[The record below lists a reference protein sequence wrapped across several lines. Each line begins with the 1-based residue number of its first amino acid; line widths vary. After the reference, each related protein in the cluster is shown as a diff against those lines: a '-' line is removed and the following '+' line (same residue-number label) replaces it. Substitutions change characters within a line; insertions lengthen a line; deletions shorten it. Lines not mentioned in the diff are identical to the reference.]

1 MSSVAQTLV
10 SWLKSM
16 GVEVIF
22 GIPGVHTI
30 ELYRALPGAGI
41 RHVTPRHEAGAG
53 FMADGYARIS
63 GRFGVALVIT
73 GPGLTNI
80 LTPMAQARADSVPML
95 VISGVNARQTLG
107 KGRGHLHELPDQQ
120 ALAATLCPA
129 FHLGRAEDL
138 PATLAQI
145 ARALASGRPGPVHLQ
160 IPLDLMAERAPGL
173 SGRTARPPALPPYPA
188 RDLTRDL
195 TPDLNAAN
203 RLLAQAQS
211 PVILAGGGC
220 RGAGDAVQALA
231 ERLGAPVILTTNARG
246 LMHAHP
252 LAVPASPSLCPVRDL
267 IRSADRLLVL
277 GSELGPT
284 DCDMN
289 EDGGFPASDGMI
301 RVDIDARQLARH
313 PGALSVQGDV
323 AAILSQ
329 LTRVT
334 PASGGPARAARAR
347 ALSRAALPAGY
358 DSEIAMLER
367 LRAESPGA
375 IMVGDSTQV
384 VYAGNLFYDHDRPGG
399 WFNAAT
405 GYGALG
411 YATGAAVGAALAAPG
426 ARILCLIGD
435 GGLMF
440 SPGELLT
447 AAEEKLDITF
457 IVFNNAGFG
466 EIATA
471 MRASGTQV
479 LGCTPRPPD
488 FADFARACGLPFE
501 RVTPQSLHVTA
512 PGPRLIEVAL
522 PPVQAGPAP
531 G

>member
-1 MSSVAQTLV
+1 MSTVAQGLVDWLTL
-10 SWLKSM
+10 M
-16 GVEVIF
+16 GTEVIF

-53 FMADGYARIS
+53 FMADGYARAS

-95 VISGVNARQTLG
+95 VISGVNQRDALG
-107 KGRGHLHELPDQQ
+107 KGCGHLHELPDQQ
-120 ALAATLCPA
+120 ALVAKLCPS
-129 FHLGRAEDL
+129 FHLDQAEDL

-145 ARALASGRPGPVHLQ
+145 AQALTTGRPGPVHLQ
-160 IPLDLMAERAPGL
+160 IPLDLMAAPLPGQL
-173 SGRTARPPALPPYPA
+173 APFVAATAPSP
-188 RDLTRDL
+188 DLTQ
-195 TPDLNAAN
+195 AN
-203 RLLAQAQS
+203 RLLAQAQT

-220 RGAGDAVQALA
+220 RGAGSALKALA

-246 LMHAHP
+246 LMHGHP
-252 LAVPASPSLCPVRDL
+252 LGVPASPSLGAVRDL
-267 IRSADRLLVL
+267 IRNADRLLVL
-277 GSELGPT
+277 GSELGRT
-284 DCDMN
+284 DCDMV
-289 EDGGFPASDGMI
+289 EDGKFPATDGMI
-301 RVDIDARQLARH
+301 RVDIDPDQLARH
-313 PGALSVQGDV
+313 PAALTVQADV
-323 AAILSQ
+323 ATILPR
-329 LTRVT
+329 LTRAM
-334 PASGGPARAARAR
+334 PAADGPARAAHTRDA
-347 ALSRAALPAGY
+347 ARAALPAGY
-358 DSEIAMLER
+358 EAEVVLLER
-367 LRAESPGA
+367 LREGCPGA

-384 VYAGNLFYDHDRPGG
+384 IYAGNLFYDHDRPGG

-411 YATGAAVGAALAAPG
+411 YAPGAAVGAALAAPE

-447 AAEEKLDITF
+447 AAEEGLDITF

-471 MRASGTQV
+471 MRSAGAQV

-488 FADFARACGLPFE
+488 FADLASACDLPFE
-501 RVTPQSLHVTA
+501 RVTPQALQITGS
-512 PGPRLIEVAL
+512 GPRLIEVTL
-522 PPVQAGPAP
+522 PPVQ
-531 G
+531 

>member
-1 MSSVAQTLV
+1 MSTVAQTLV
-10 SWLKSM
+10 KWLKSM
-16 GVEVIF
+16 RVEVIF

-30 ELYRALPGAGI
+30 ELYRALPYAGI

-53 FMADGYARIS
+53 FMADGYARVS

-80 LTPMAQARADSVPML
+80 LTPMAQARAESVPML
-95 VISGVNARQTLG
+95 VISGVNRRATLG
-107 KGRGHLHELPDQQ
+107 KGRGYLHELPDQQ
-120 ALAATLCPA
+120 ALAAALCPA
-129 FHLGRAEDL
+129 FHLDRPEDL

-145 ARALASGRPGPVHLQ
+145 AQALTTGRAGPVHLQ
-160 IPLDLMAERAPGL
+160 IPLDLMAAPATGPA
-173 SGRTARPPALPPYPA
+173 TAAPDASVTAPPP
-188 RDLTRDL
+188 DLTE
-195 TPDLNAAN
+195 AN
-203 RLLAQAQS
+203 RLLGQAHS

-220 RGAGDAVQALA
+220 RGAGHALQALS

-252 LAVPASPSLCPVRDL
+252 LCVPASPSLDAVRDL

-284 DCDMN
+284 DCDMY
-289 EDGGFPASDGMI
+289 EDGDFPATSDMI
-301 RVDIDARQLARH
+301 RVDIDPGQLARH
-313 PGALSVQGDV
+313 PAALTVQGDV
-323 AAILSQ
+323 ASILPK
-329 LTRVT
+329 LTRAT
-334 PASGGPARAARAR
+334 PATDGPARAAGAR
-347 ALSRAALPAGY
+347 DAARAALPLDYAAEL
-358 DSEIAMLER
+358 SVLER
-367 LRAESPGA
+367 LRESSPEA
-375 IMVGDSTQV
+375 IMVGDSTQII
-384 VYAGNLFYDHDRPGG
+384 YAGNQYYDHDRPGG

-447 AAEEKLDITF
+447 AAEERLDITF

-471 MRASGTQV
+471 MRAAGAQV

-488 FADFARACGLPFE
+488 FANLARACGLPFE
-501 RVTPQSLHVTA
+501 RVSPPALRITG

-522 PPVQAGPAP
+522 PHVQ
-531 G
+531 